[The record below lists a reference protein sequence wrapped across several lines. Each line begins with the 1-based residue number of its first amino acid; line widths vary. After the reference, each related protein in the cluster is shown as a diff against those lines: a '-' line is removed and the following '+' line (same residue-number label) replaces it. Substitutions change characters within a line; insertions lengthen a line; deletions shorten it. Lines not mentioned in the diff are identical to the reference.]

1 MKLTIQCEKIE
12 DRIKEQ
18 HLAERRGWT
27 NGCYGYDG
35 EYYYVIYSNKK
46 RLKKNGKRKKF
57 QRKRN

>member
-35 EYYYVIYSNKK
+35 EYYYVIY
-46 RLKKNGKRKKF
+46 
-57 QRKRN
+57 